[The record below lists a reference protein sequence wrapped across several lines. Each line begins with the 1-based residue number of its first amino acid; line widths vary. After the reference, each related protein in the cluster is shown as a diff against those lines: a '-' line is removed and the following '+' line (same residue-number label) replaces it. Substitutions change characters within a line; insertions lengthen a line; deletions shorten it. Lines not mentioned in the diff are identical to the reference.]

1 MSAHEHQERL
11 ARDPDPLVQ
20 EIYGRPHTEAEFPA
34 LPSHLDAHEAH
45 VTMLAAA
52 GIIDPRSAASLLEA
66 LGELRSSPE
75 SLALRPELNDLFT
88 CTEAH
93 LVHRLGEDVG
103 GRLHTGRSRNDLGMA
118 LARMS
123 CRDMLLEL
131 AKANLELRRTLLE
144 RSVDDA
150 DVLFPGYT
158 HHSQQAQPVTFGHF
172 LLAHHDALGRDLK
185 RVREAYETVNRSP
198 LGGAALAGT
207 SFPIDRGMEAD
218 LLGFDGIVENTID
231 ASGSRD
237 FQLQAVSAAATLCA
251 TIDRLAESLIIYSS
265 SEFGYV
271 ELDDACA
278 SVSSIMPQ
286 KKNPVALEMVEALS
300 ARAIGRLSVL
310 FLLMKSTTV
319 GMSRELVYCDGE
331 TFAALTEAM
340 QATRLTQ
347 RVLSGL
353 SVDAERSRAAVVSG
367 YSTATDLAEL
377 LVRDHA
383 LSFRQAHRVV
393 GRAVAATVGSGVPL
407 SASILEAA
415 GAEVLGRVLGLSEDE
430 VAGATTPEAIL
441 ASHDTVGGPNPAEVR
456 RMAAER
462 EAELVADEEWVN
474 RCEGALSAAGAR
486 RREAVDHWRKAG
498 VQ

>member
-20 EIYGRPHTEAEFPA
+20 KIYGRPHIEAELPA
-34 LPSHLDAHEAH
+34 LASHLAAHEAH

-52 GIIDPRSAASLLEA
+52 GIIDAQSAASLLEA
-66 LGELRSSPE
+66 IDELRSSPE

-93 LVHRLGEDVG
+93 LVRRLGEDVG
-103 GRLHTGRSRNDLGMA
+103 GKLHTGRSRNDLGMA

-131 AKANLELRRTLLE
+131 AKSTVDLRRTLLE
-144 RSVDDA
+144 RSTAHA

-172 LLAHHDALGRDLK
+172 LLAHHDALGRDLV
-185 RVREAYETVNRSP
+185 RIREAYETVNRSP

-207 SFPIDRGMEAD
+207 TFPIDRPMVAD

-231 ASGSRD
+231 ASGCRD

-251 TIDRLAESLIIYSS
+251 TLDRLAESLIIYSA

-310 FLLMKSTTV
+310 FLLVKSSTV

-331 TFAALTEAM
+331 TFEALTEAA
-340 QATRLTQ
+340 QAARLTE
-347 RVLSGL
+347 RVVAGL
-353 SVDAERSRAAVVSG
+353 SVDAERARAAVLNG

-377 LVRDHA
+377 LVRDHG

-393 GRAVAATVGSGVPL
+393 GRAVATAVGSAGPL
-407 SASILEAA
+407 SASVLEAA
-415 GAEVLGRVLGLSEDE
+415 AAEVLGRGLDLGEDE
-430 VAGATTPEAIL
+430 VVGVTAPAAIL
-441 ASHDTVGGPNPAEVR
+441 ASHDTAGGPKPAEVR

-462 EAELVADEEWVN
+462 GAHLVADEEWVTG
-474 RCEGALSAAGAR
+474 CQDALAAADAR
-486 RREAVDHWRKAG
+486 RREAVEHWRKAG